1 MRTSL
6 TFSVLF
12 WIYTKRAQNNQTN
25 IYARITVNGKKV
37 NISLK
42 HKVDV
47 KTWNPKSQKL
57 KGNSPTVKVMN
68 LYLDEV
74 KSGIVQCYRELKMAN
89 RILTAELIKARYL
102 GEDKI
107 HYSLRDIFEYHDKE
121 AEG

>member
-25 IYARITVNGKKV
+25 IYARIPVNGKKV

-57 KGNSPTVKVMN
+57 KRK
-68 LYLDEV
+68 
-74 KSGIVQCYRELKMAN
+74 
-89 RILTAELIKARYL
+89 
-102 GEDKI
+102 
-107 HYSLRDIFEYHDKE
+107 
-121 AEG
+121 